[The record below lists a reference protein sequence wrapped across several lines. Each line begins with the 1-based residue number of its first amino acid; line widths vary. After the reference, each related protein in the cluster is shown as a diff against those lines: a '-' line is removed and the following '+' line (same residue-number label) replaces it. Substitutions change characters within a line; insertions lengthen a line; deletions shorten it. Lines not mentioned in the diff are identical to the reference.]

1 MDVFSLFLYCVVYPG
16 LARKSGYRSRLLII
30 AEILSYINETGETRK
45 TRILYA
51 SNLNTRSLMK
61 FLEYLKDI
69 GAVNERV
76 DDEGNLW
83 YSLTLKGRRLLEMI
97 NAVYEYLES
106 TDPLSNGYLE
116 KAVRAVRDKWGD
128 RVLSVYTTRITG
140 KSQMDYQVEVLH
152 GGKNDY
158 AVVFMS
164 RRSYH
169 NRSVCIGLLLLL
181 DTELK
186 AVIFVE
192 DPVMKSIVEDLLTS
206 SNISSERFVIIE

>member
-1 MDVFSLFLYCVVYPG
+1 M
-16 LARKSGYRSRLLII
+16 LII

-76 DDEGNLW
+76 DEDGNSW
-83 YSLTLKGRRLLEMI
+83 FSLTLKGRKLLEMI
-97 NAVYEYLES
+97 NTVYEYLES
-106 TDPLSNGYLE
+106 TDPLSNGYIE
-116 KAVRAVRDKWGD
+116 KAMWAVRDKWGD

-140 KSQMDYQVEVLH
+140 RSRMDYQVEVIH
-152 GGKNDY
+152 GAKSDY

-169 NRSVCIGLLLLL
+169 NRSVCMGLLLLL
-181 DTELK
+181 DTELR

-192 DPVMKSIVEDLLTS
+192 DPGMKSIVEDLLTS
-206 SNISSERFVIIE
+206 NNVSSERFVIVG